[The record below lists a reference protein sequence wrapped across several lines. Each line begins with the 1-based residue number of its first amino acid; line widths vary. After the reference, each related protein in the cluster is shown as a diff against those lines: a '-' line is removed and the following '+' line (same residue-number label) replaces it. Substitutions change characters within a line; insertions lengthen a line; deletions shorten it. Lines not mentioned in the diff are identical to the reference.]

1 MNTAAQNSKE
11 TLANKVALITGAASG
26 IGEACARQ
34 LSSNGA
40 ALLLS
45 DINKSGVETLA
56 EELVAMG
63 GQALATGQDVT
74 QADDWQRVITLA
86 VDTFGGLDILVNNA
100 GIAGDNSE
108 LMSLDLEKW
117 HSVLSVN
124 LDGVFL
130 GLRYAGPALEKRG
143 GGSVINISSI
153 LGKVGFPGAAPY
165 CASKGGVSLLTKS
178 AALEWAPLNIRV
190 NSVHPGFVETPLVAE
205 ALLNNEDGAAVHEQ
219 LIAAHPLGRLG
230 QAAEIANAVAF
241 LASDGSSFMTG
252 SELVI
257 DGGYTAQ

>member
-1 MNTAAQNSKE
+1 MNTAVQKSHGK
-11 TLANKVALITGAASG
+11 LANKVALITGAASG

-34 LSSNGA
+34 LSSDGA
-40 ALLLS
+40 TLVLT
-45 DINKSGVETLA
+45 DINSSGVEALA
-56 EELVAMG
+56 AELVATG
-63 GQALATGQDVT
+63 GQAVATGHDVT
-74 QADDWQRVITLA
+74 QTGDWQRVVALA
-86 VDTFGGLDILVNNA
+86 VDSFGGLDILVNNA
-100 GIAGDNSE
+100 GIAGDNTE
-108 LMSLDLEKW
+108 LMNLDLDSW
-117 HSVLSVN
+117 HNVLSVN

-130 GLRYAGPALEKRG
+130 GLRYGGPALEKRG
-143 GGSVINISSI
+143 GGSMINISSI
-153 LGKVGFPGAAPY
+153 LGKVGFQGAAPY

-241 LASDGSSFMTG
+241 LASDDSSFMTG